1 MDGLTHNRN
10 SPFSPFPVNSVTE
23 ILLSPFK
30 GEEKN
35 GDEKR
40 RPGKDPFDTRV
51 LCSDCQ
57 FLAQRR
63 RCLNWQAAGLRAP
76 DVAAGIKAMRQ
87 HCPGFAPLV
96 PTAQAPPPAPAPTP
110 RPTPT
115 TEARPSATEPPQP
128 VQPNTKD
135 TDMAL
140 TVSEGATGAY
150 TPPEAG
156 TFPARCCAL
165 IDLGTQ
171 TSTFEGETKAARK
184 ILVSFEITDTDNRRD
199 DGSPHIVSKRFTASL
214 HSKAALRKFLEAWRG
229 RPFTAD
235 ELKAFDLKTLLGIP
249 CLLGIVHQEK
259 GDRVYANL
267 SSCMKL
273 PKGFAAAPGVEP
285 LVSFDLD
292 APDWQAFA
300 GLSSRLQAQIA
311 ESPEFAKANPP
322 KAVQLAAAGQAPAAP
337 AAAPAPTPA
346 PAPAAPPA
354 GAAGSGFDDMD
365 DDIPF

>member
-1 MDGLTHNRN
+1 MR
-10 SPFSPFPVNSVTE
+10 
-23 ILLSPFK
+23 
-30 GEEKN
+30 
-35 GDEKR
+35 
-40 RPGKDPFDTRV
+40 DPFDTRV

-57 FLAQRR
+57 HLAQRK
-63 RCLNWQAAGLRAP
+63 RCMNWKAAGLQAP

-96 PTAQAPPPAPAPTP
+96 PTAQAPPPIP

-115 TEARPSATEPPQP
+115 TEARPSATEPTQP
-128 VQPNTKD
+128 VQPNTKE

-184 ILVSFEITDTDNRRD
+184 ILVSFEITDSDNRRD

-214 HSKAALRKFLEAWRG
+214 HPKAGLRKFLEAWRG
-229 RPFTAD
+229 RPFTAE

-273 PKGFAAAPGVEP
+273 PKGFAAAPGAEP

-300 GLSSRLQAQIA
+300 GLSSRMQAQIA

-322 KAVQLAAAGQAPAAP
+322 KTVQLAAAGHAPAQGTAAPAAP
-337 AAAPAPTPA
+337 PS
-346 PAPAAPPA
+346 PPA
-354 GAAGSGFDDMD
+354 GAAGSGFDDMAD
-365 DDIPF
+365 DVPF

>member
-1 MDGLTHNRN
+1 
-10 SPFSPFPVNSVTE
+10 
-23 ILLSPFK
+23 
-30 GEEKN
+30 
-35 GDEKR
+35 
-40 RPGKDPFDTRV
+40 
-51 LCSDCQ
+51 
-57 FLAQRR
+57 
-63 RCLNWQAAGLRAP
+63 
-76 DVAAGIKAMRQ
+76 
-87 HCPGFAPLV
+87 
-96 PTAQAPPPAPAPTP
+96 
-110 RPTPT
+110 
-115 TEARPSATEPPQP
+115 
-128 VQPNTKD
+128 
-135 TDMAL
+135 MAL
-140 TVSEGATGAY
+140 TVSEGATGTY

-171 TSTFEGETKAARK
+171 TATYEGETKAARK
-184 ILVSFEITDTDNRRD
+184 ILVSFEITDSDNRRD

-214 HSKAALRKFLEAWRG
+214 HPKAGLRKFLEAWRG
-229 RPFTAD
+229 RPFTAE

-273 PKGFAAAPGVEP
+273 PKGFAAAPGAEP

-311 ESPEFAKANPP
+311 EAPEFAKANPP
-322 KAVQLAAAGQAPAAP
+322 KTVQLAAAGQAPAAP

-346 PAPAAPPA
+346 PAPAAPSA

>member
-1 MDGLTHNRN
+1 MR
-10 SPFSPFPVNSVTE
+10 
-23 ILLSPFK
+23 
-30 GEEKN
+30 
-35 GDEKR
+35 
-40 RPGKDPFDTRV
+40 DPFDTRV

-57 FLAQRR
+57 HLAQRK
-63 RCLNWQAAGLRAP
+63 RCMNWKAAGLQAP

-96 PTAQAPPPAPAPTP
+96 PTAQAPPPIP

-115 TEARPSATEPPQP
+115 TEARPSATEPTQP
-128 VQPNTKD
+128 VQPNTKE

-184 ILVSFEITDTDNRRD
+184 ILVSFEITDSDNRRD

-214 HSKAALRKFLEAWRG
+214 HPKAGLRKFLEAWRG
-229 RPFTAD
+229 RPFTAE

-273 PKGFAAAPGVEP
+273 PKGFAAAPGAEP

-311 ESPEFAKANPP
+311 EAPEFAKANPP
-322 KAVQLAAAGQAPAAP
+322 KAVQLVAAVQAPAQGTT
-337 AAAPAPTPA
+337 APTA
-346 PAPAAPPA
+346 PPSPPA
-354 GAAGSGFDDMD
+354 GAVGSGFDDMAD
-365 DDIPF
+365 DVPF

>member
-1 MDGLTHNRN
+1 L
-10 SPFSPFPVNSVTE
+10 
-23 ILLSPFK
+23 K
-30 GEEKN
+30 G
-35 GDEKR
+35 
-40 RPGKDPFDTRV
+40 
-51 LCSDCQ
+51 
-57 FLAQRR
+57 
-63 RCLNWQAAGLRAP
+63 
-76 DVAAGIKAMRQ
+76 
-87 HCPGFAPLV
+87 H
-96 PTAQAPPPAPAPTP
+96 
-110 RPTPT
+110 
-115 TEARPSATEPPQP
+115 
-128 VQPNTKD
+128 
-135 TDMAL
+135 DMAL
-140 TVSEGATGAY
+140 TVSEGATGTY

-171 TSTFEGETKAARK
+171 TATYEGETKAARK
-184 ILVSFEITDTDNRRD
+184 ILVSFEITDSDNRRD

-214 HSKAALRKFLEAWRG
+214 HPKAGLRKFLEAWRG
-229 RPFTAD
+229 RPFTAE

-273 PKGFAAAPGVEP
+273 PKGFAAAPGAEP

-300 GLSSRLQAQIA
+300 GLSSRMQAQIA

>member
-1 MDGLTHNRN
+1 
-10 SPFSPFPVNSVTE
+10 
-23 ILLSPFK
+23 
-30 GEEKN
+30 
-35 GDEKR
+35 
-40 RPGKDPFDTRV
+40 
-51 LCSDCQ
+51 
-57 FLAQRR
+57 
-63 RCLNWQAAGLRAP
+63 
-76 DVAAGIKAMRQ
+76 
-87 HCPGFAPLV
+87 
-96 PTAQAPPPAPAPTP
+96 
-110 RPTPT
+110 
-115 TEARPSATEPPQP
+115 
-128 VQPNTKD
+128 
-135 TDMAL
+135 MAL

-184 ILVSFEITDTDNRRD
+184 ILVSFEITDSDNRRD

-214 HSKAALRKFLEAWRG
+214 HPKAGLRKFLEAWRG
-229 RPFTAD
+229 RPFTAE

-273 PKGFAAAPGVEP
+273 PKGFAAAPGAEP

-311 ESPEFAKANPP
+311 EAPEFAKANPP
-322 KAVQLAAAGQAPAAP
+322 KTVQLAAAGHAPAQGTAAPAAP
-337 AAAPAPTPA
+337 PS
-346 PAPAAPPA
+346 PPA
-354 GAAGSGFDDMD
+354 GAAGSGFDDMAD
-365 DDIPF
+365 DVPF